1 MEEYLIQ
8 FWALIGL
15 SILCGALGI
24 VYAMLHVPS
33 VYPLLSLLLM
43 SVALIW
49 MLANDMGRSSKT

>member
-24 VYAMLHVPS
+24 VHALAHMPS

-43 SVALIW
+43 FIAFIQ
-49 MLANDMGRSSKT
+49 MLDNAGGRSKS